1 MQHRETRTNKLDELL
16 MKFTYF
22 FVMKIGITWNNILVP
37 IIFGSLPGI
46 AIWLGMLFAINMLG
60 NYFKIS
66 ETFIGYIFHPF
77 VLILSLLYLGY
88 ESIKKYN
95 KQISVKDLTMARFEY
110 KGQGYVVDT
119 KEISDRSR
127 RDAGEDFQISEFAMI
142 DEGERCIPWYV
153 SISEITIPGENVP
166 LQFTTDKITTS
177 SQNGVQIE
185 CLFTERYH
193 VTNAGIYFNI
203 APQNQKHELKKE
215 TLTNAVLDLIQKL
228 NDDTILWL
236 SGKQIKKILL
246 EPIFYYKE
254 TSNGEMEEVKVRED
268 IKNSKEEDYTRDK
281 KLSGAQKVIQDFYQ
295 SKLMWFE
302 LEKAQGKFTP
312 EKEILEREK
321 ISLEFTRFKDAIVS
335 SIGRI
340 KHTNDRFGIFTDDII
355 QKEMNYG
362 SAEVRKAAEQRMM
375 AEAQAKADSIR
386 IDWLNETM
394 KKVQDSWKDGSMSV
408 REALHTIQ
416 VEFSKRA
423 GYSFDGN
430 KDLNLMFDPQ
440 KNQK

>member
-1 MQHRETRTNKLDELL
+1 MKHEETRTNKLDEFL
-16 MKFTYF
+16 MQLTYF
-22 FVMKIGITWNNILVP
+22 FVMRIGITWNNILVP
-37 IIFGSLPGI
+37 IIFGSLPGV
-46 AIWLGMLFAINMLG
+46 AIWLGVLFAISVLG

-66 ETFIGYIFHPF
+66 ETFIDYIFHPF

-88 ESIKKYN
+88 NSIKKYN
-95 KQISVKDLTMARFEY
+95 KRISVKDLTMARFEY
-110 KGQGYVVDT
+110 KGQGYVID
-119 KEISDRSR
+119 KKPLSQRSE
-127 RDAGEDFQISEFAMI
+127 RDVGQNFQISEFAMI

-153 SISEITIPGENVP
+153 SVSEITIPAENVP

-228 NDDTILWL
+228 DDATILWL

-246 EPIFYYKE
+246 EPIFYYEK
-254 TSNGEMEEVKVRED
+254 TSDGENKKVNSREI
-268 IKNSKEEDYTRDK
+268 IKKSKEEDYARDK
-281 KLSGAQKVIQDFYQ
+281 DPGGAQKVIQDFYQ
-295 SKLMWFE
+295 SKQMWLE
-302 LEKAQGKFTP
+302 LEKAQGKLTEDE
-312 EKEILEREK
+312 EKEESEK
-321 ISLEFTRFKDAIVS
+321 ISLEFTKFKDAIVS

-362 SAEVRKAAEQRMM
+362 SAEVRKAAEQKMM

-394 KKVQDSWKDGSMSV
+394 KKVQDSWKDGSMSAK
-408 REALHTIQ
+408 EALHTIQ
-416 VEFSKRA
+416 VEFGKRA

-430 KDLNLMFDPQ
+430 KDVNTMFPI
-440 KNQK
+440 K